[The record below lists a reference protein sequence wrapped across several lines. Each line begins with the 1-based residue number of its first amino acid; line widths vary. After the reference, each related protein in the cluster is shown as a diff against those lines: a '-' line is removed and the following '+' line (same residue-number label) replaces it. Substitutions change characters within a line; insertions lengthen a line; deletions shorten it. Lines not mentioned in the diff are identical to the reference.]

1 MNDYKDSGDAADVAP
16 PRPAKADVDM
26 KKVQASMQGPAEQPD
41 EAPSNNRETPE
52 NIAQADK
59 DRAEMQASLQ
69 AAREQQ
75 ERDLQELRK
84 EAQPYDERMQMH
96 EQQRLRDIVN
106 GKVPVSH
113 EGEPAAGVGDHWEDR
128 GIIDVPVADLPQPE
142 GVNGP
147 QDFDHHIT
155 YPDAVAASRQLQ
167 EMKPQI
173 DGGYKSD
180 DFAAL
185 DRKNGLDY
193 AGGRQRVYDL
203 FYGGDPVSVTK
214 DGNKY
219 DIDSGRHR
227 IYIAKEAGYDTIP
240 ARVREKVSG

>member
-1 MNDYKDSGDAADVAP
+1 MTDYKESGDAADAAP
-16 PRPAKADVDM
+16 ERPAQADLDM
-26 KKVQASMQGPAEQPD
+26 KKVQASMQGIRDQQDHDLKEDTAKFE
-41 EAPSNNRETPE
+41 NRPKPPW
-52 NIAQADK
+52 AQ
-59 DRAEMQASLQ
+59 
-69 AAREQQ
+69 
-75 ERDLQELRK
+75 
-84 EAQPYDERMQMH
+84 
-96 EQQRLRDIVN
+96 
-106 GKVPVSH
+106 
-113 EGEPAAGVGDHWEDR
+113 EPATPAAAENEGARWEDR

-155 YPDAVAASRQLQ
+155 YPDAVAASRQMQ
-167 EMKPQI
+167 AMKPQI

-185 DRKNGLDY
+185 DKKNGLDY
-193 AGGRQRVYDL
+193 ANGQQRVYDL
-203 FYGGDPVSVTK
+203 FYGSDPVSVTK

-227 IYIAKEAGYDTIP
+227 IFIAKEAGYDTIP

>member
-1 MNDYKDSGDAADVAP
+1 MTDYREQSEAADIAAEQP
-16 PRPAKADVDM
+16 KRADLDM
-26 KKVQASMQGPAEQPD
+26 KKIQASMQGIRDQ
-41 EAPSNNRETPE
+41 
-52 NIAQADK
+52 Q
-59 DRAEMQASLQ
+59 DR
-69 AAREQQ
+69 
-75 ERDLQELRK
+75 ELREDLAK
-84 EAQPYDERMQMH
+84 FENRPKPPWMQ
-96 EQQRLRDIVN
+96 D
-106 GKVPVSH
+106 
-113 EGEPAAGVGDHWEDR
+113 PAAPAAAEHENPHWEDR

-155 YPDAVAASRQLQ
+155 YPDAVAASRRLQ

-193 AGGRQRVYDL
+193 ANGQQRINDL
-203 FYGGDPVSVTK
+203 YYGSDPVTLDK
-214 DGNKY
+214 DGDKY
-219 DIDSGRHR
+219 DIVGGRHR
-227 IYIAKEAGYDTIP
+227 IFIAREAGYETIP